1 MDLRNPPALLRM
13 TVGAVI
19 AAGGAFAFL
28 MAHRQVTRTG
38 QFSAF
43 GGLGGP
49 ALVVLGLGLLL
60 FKGYRQERLDRG
72 EDISQLTGLA
82 LLTPRWR
89 AVLAVAVLAAFAGYS
104 WLSGWL

>member
-1 MDLRNPPALLRM
+1 MDPRNPPALLRM

-28 MAHRQVTRTG
+28 MAQREVTRTG
-38 QFSAF
+38 EHSLL
-43 GGLGGP
+43 GGFGGP
-49 ALVVLGLGLLL
+49 ALTVLGLGVFL

-72 EDISQLTGLA
+72 EDISQLTPLGLI
-82 LLTPRWR
+82 TPRWR
-89 AVLAVAVLAAFAGYS
+89 AVLAVALLAGFVGYS